1 MSAEE
6 SFIIYTDAS
15 YEQKIISVTQE
26 QISKSLNIS
35 ITTINNFLKKI
46 IDLNII
52 EKIKNG
58 KYAILIWYK

>member
-35 ITTINNFLKKI
+35 ITTINNFLKKL

-58 KYAILIWYK
+58 KYAILI

>member
-35 ITTINNFLKKI
+35 ITTINNFLKKL